1 MGNTDIITLIDDDVN
16 EWWNETINK
25 EEEIEDQN
33 GKDASKLYAKYPKYD
48 VIYIDAPSSS
58 SIKELNWLSASF
70 IEKITKLLDF
80 SEIESMIVVNSGYA
94 PTSTSTTRLSE
105 ELRYGLLLKGSQRK
119 QHEVG
124 FDAVVIY
131 DEELAQ
137 PFNTVFII

>member
-1 MGNTDIITLIDDDVN
+1 M
-16 EWWNETINK
+16 
-25 EEEIEDQN
+25 
-33 GKDASKLYAKYPKYD
+33 
-48 VIYIDAPSSS
+48 
-58 SIKELNWLSASF
+58 SASF

-119 QHEVG
+119 QHEVD